1 MTTPHPTPEERYEA
15 ACDDAARAFFNQDN
29 VTPLDESH
37 FHRAAMIAA
46 IREAEAAGEARGRA
60 MERKEITARARR
72 LRKRFGKCEGSFREE
87 VVWEHGLRIEKMIRT
102 RTDKENSDG

>member
-1 MTTPHPTPEERYEA
+1 MTTNPHPTPEERYEA
-15 ACDDAARAFFNQDN
+15 ALSSAVQKSLASKDDIM
-29 VTPLDESH
+29 PSIK
-37 FHRAAMIAA
+37 AAMIAA

-87 VVWEHGLRIEKMIRT
+87 VVWEHGLRIEKMIRA
-102 RTDKENSDG
+102 RTDKENSDD

>member
-1 MTTPHPTPEERYEA
+1 MTTNPHPTPEERYEA
-15 ACDDAARAFFNQDN
+15 AVDAAADYFSRYPQ
-29 VTPLDESH
+29 H
-37 FHRAAMIAA
+37 GIRAAQRTAFREA
-46 IREAEAAGEARGRA
+46 LREAEAAGEARGRA

>member
-1 MTTPHPTPEERYEA
+1 MTTPHPTPEEGMTPEERYEA
-15 ACDDAARAFFNQDN
+15 LCRVFEHTGHALAGFQADA
-29 VTPLDESH
+29 VMKS
-37 FHRAAMIAA
+37 

-87 VVWEHGLRIEKMIRT
+87 IIWEHGLRIEKMIRA
-102 RTDKENSDG
+102 RTDKENSND